1 MEIKSKHALFIS
13 AHADDAEFGCAGII
27 QKLIASGSRVTSLVF
42 SICRAAA
49 DTSKYTEDVR
59 RYECE
64 EAAKILGITDLRILD
79 YPVRDFPNHRQK
91 ILQSLVDISR
101 SNSFDLVFTHWQ
113 QDIHQDHEVIA
124 NESFR
129 AFKGGKATL
138 ISYEVPLDCQGFIPN
153 IFIPLTEEEVARKI
167 EAIWCYKSEIDRR
180 SYFSR
185 DVVESALGY
194 RGPFAHTKYAEA
206 FELKIMVANVVESK
220 E

>member
-49 DTSKYTEDVR
+49 DTSKYAEDVR

-91 ILQSLVDISR
+91 IL
-101 SNSFDLVFTHWQ
+101 
-113 QDIHQDHEVIA
+113 
-124 NESFR
+124 
-129 AFKGGKATL
+129 
-138 ISYEVPLDCQGFIPN
+138 
-153 IFIPLTEEEVARKI
+153 
-167 EAIWCYKSEIDRR
+167 
-180 SYFSR
+180 
-185 DVVESALGY
+185 
-194 RGPFAHTKYAEA
+194 
-206 FELKIMVANVVESK
+206 
-220 E
+220 